1 MGVDRVICV
10 DLHNDQVRGFFAP
23 HIPVEVGSC
32 KTCAWSMQKA
42 HSHLFAFAPRCGT
55 QHLMPTPVAA
65 AFFHEELS
73 SLISEESENDPDY
86 YPDVTVVACHEGQ
99 VGRATQVRDV
109 LQFLAGKK
117 IELAI
122 LSRSRMKPGETS
134 YQPRLVGKVEG
145 QKCILVDDIVNTGA
159 TMISNV
165 HALKQ
170 EGAEAIYA

>member
-23 HIPVEVGSC
+23 HIPVEVGSPIGSVHGQC
-32 KTCAWSMQKA
+32 KKHILICS
-42 HSHLFAFAPRCGT
+42 LLRRGT

-122 LSRSRMKPGETS
+122 LSRSRMKPGET
-134 YQPRLVGKVEG
+134 YYEPRLVGKVKG

>member
-1 MGVDRVICV
+1 
-10 DLHNDQVRGFFAP
+10 
-23 HIPVEVGSC
+23 
-32 KTCAWSMQKA
+32 
-42 HSHLFAFAPRCGT
+42 
-55 QHLMPTPVAA
+55 MPTPVAA